1 MKLIADSG
9 STKTDWCLVDETG
22 IVKRMTTQGI
32 NPIHQTKEEI
42 REILKSSP
50 DPSQGGETCPPSP
63 ITHHPSPQIFFYGS
77 GVTPLQ
83 REPMCQLLCEAFPEA
98 SEVTAESDLLGAARA
113 LCQHQEGVACILGTG
128 ANSCLYDGQQIVKNT
143 PALGYILGDEGSGAV
158 LGIRFLNALYK
169 GALPDSLRRE
179 FETQMGLSMSDV
191 INRVYR
197 QPLANRWLASLSTF
211 IHSHVVLP
219 EVSAMVTENFRC
231 FIRRNVLPYGRKDL
245 PLNAVGSIAWHYRD
259 QLQEAAEVEDF
270 TLGTVVQSPMDGLIS
285 YHLTPTT

>member
-1 MKLIADSG
+1 
-9 STKTDWCLVDETG
+9 
-22 IVKRMTTQGI
+22 
-32 NPIHQTKEEI
+32 
-42 REILKSSP
+42 
-50 DPSQGGETCPPSP
+50 
-63 ITHHPSPQIFFYGS
+63 
-77 GVTPLQ
+77 
-83 REPMCQLLCEAFPEA
+83 MCQLLCEAFPEA

-211 IHSHVVLP
+211 IHSHVDLP